1 MTLRSALL
9 VTLVA
14 VGAQLGVA
22 ARQDLAAPV
31 TLTPARIETFLL
43 EGRLVSGSARDSGN
57 GTTKSLRVTL
67 TDGVS
72 RHDAHIQIVD
82 VSKPMFT
89 AGGRTELNFR
99 DSYKF
104 NVAAYRVA
112 RLLGIANVPVSVQRR
127 YQGADAA
134 FTWWVDDVRMDEKA
148 RVSGHTTAFDRVRTS
163 QQLQV
168 MRMFDELIAN
178 SDRNQGNMLWSSDGT
193 LWLIDHTRAFR
204 LTDELRQTQ
213 DLVRADRRLLQTL
226 RSLTHDEV
234 AQSVG
239 RTLTTAEVKALMVR
253 RDLLV
258 AHYDTLIARRG
269 EETVLFDLAR

>member
-14 VGAQLGVA
+14 VGAQLPA
-22 ARQDLAAPV
+22 AAGQDPAAPV
-31 TLTPARIETFLL
+31 TLTPAQIETFLL
-43 EGRLVSGSARDSGN
+43 EGRVVSGSARDSGN
-57 GTTKSLRVTL
+57 GTTKSIRVTL
-67 TDGVS
+67 TDGVT
-72 RHDAHIQIVD
+72 RHDAHIQSVD

-104 NVAAYRVA
+104 NVAGYRVA

-127 YQGADAA
+127 HQGSDAA
-134 FTWWVDDVRMDEKA
+134 VTWWVDDVRMDEKA
-148 RVSGHTTAFDRVRTS
+148 RVSEHATAFDRVRTS

-168 MRMFDELIAN
+168 MRIFDELIAN
-178 SDRNQGNMLWSSDGT
+178 SDRNQGNMLWSADGT

-204 LTDELRQTQ
+204 LTHGLRKPQ
-213 DLVRADRRLLQTL
+213 DLIRADRRLLQTL

-234 AQSVG
+234 AIAVG
-239 RTLTTAEVKALMVR
+239 RTLTRAEVNALITR

-258 AHYDTLIARRG
+258 AHYDTLVARRG